1 MSFDHVWSMS
11 VGSKLALAAPLGLQ
25 LPGFANA
32 PSPQTGL
39 LQQAL
44 RPKKARVLHWF
55 TRPSY
60 AVMFD
65 VATLC
70 LSELVKCIA
79 STKIRSDAVTGLLV
93 NLQYHNCA
101 FFC

>member
-1 MSFDHVWSMS
+1 MPLLLKPGYF
-11 VGSKLALAAPLGLQ
+11 SKRCG
-25 LPGFANA
+25 
-32 PSPQTGL
+32 
-39 LQQAL
+39 
-44 RPKKARVLHWF
+44 PKKARVLHWF